1 MKTKATILTTLIA
14 IAVIVGCKK
23 EPDNPASPAPT
34 PNPVTGSSPLRALF
48 VNNVANATQTF
59 IVNAAI
65 GGQVMGNKGTR
76 LDFEP
81 NAFVYENGTPV
92 MGLVQVSLVEALSVI

>member
-48 VNNVANATQTF
+48 VNNVANAT
-59 IVNAAI
+59 
-65 GGQVMGNKGTR
+65 
-76 LDFEP
+76 
-81 NAFVYENGTPV
+81 PV
-92 MGLVQVSLVEALSVI
+92 SYTHLTLPTSDLV